1 MLFFHGLDDRVVPAS
16 QSERMVDALRR
27 RGLETE
33 LHLIPGEGHGFRD
46 SGVRTAVL
54 EATEA
59 FFRRHFRL

>member
-1 MLFFHGLDDRVVPAS
+1 MADSL
-16 QSERMVDALRR
+16 QQ

-46 SGVRTAVL
+46 SGVRSAVL

-59 FFRRHFRL
+59 FFRRQFHL